1 MIGKKLRSL
10 RRARGLSQ
18 KELTKKLSVSL
29 RAYKNWEEDI
39 SDPELKNLIII
50 ADYFHITID
59 DLLNRD
65 TGEQIST
72 GSLSEADLL
81 KLKAIV
87 QVFKDYIEK

>member
-1 MIGKKLRSL
+1 M
-10 RRARGLSQ
+10 
-18 KELTKKLSVSL
+18 
-29 RAYKNWEEDI
+29 
-39 SDPELKNLIII
+39 III